1 MFKVLFSV
9 ANARPRP
16 WQPLIDGFVDD
27 NAVLQVNSADGDE
40 ALHWKPFCSV
50 LLAYGHNVYQAIV
63 AYADHQP
70 VCGKTSV
77 KKTT

>member
-40 ALHWKPFCSV
+40 ALH
-50 LLAYGHNVYQAIV
+50 
-63 AYADHQP
+63 
-70 VCGKTSV
+70 
-77 KKTT
+77 